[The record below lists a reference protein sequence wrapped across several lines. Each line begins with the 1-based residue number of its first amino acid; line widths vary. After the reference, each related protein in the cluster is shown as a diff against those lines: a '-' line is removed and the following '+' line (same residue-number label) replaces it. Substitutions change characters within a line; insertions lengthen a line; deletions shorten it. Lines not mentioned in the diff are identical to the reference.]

1 MSRVEILSNRCNLFK
16 AERMNTILPS
26 SLTTTTGSCCSEPHD
41 QKLKYRDVAFFPM
54 NPKYEW
60 LHRSLQSLCS
70 FLSCTQ
76 LNPSTD
82 WDIAGSRD
90 CGDPQGRWG
99 TRGGWSSLPQSTRQI
114 SCFIPLHNVPFAP
127 FQVTVAPLAVKQ
139 HSQKPHRDRL
149 PLLINIKWGESN
161 FFVIKNK
168 RLCNDC
174 PTKPK
179 FI

>member
-16 AERMNTILPS
+16 ADRMTDNSPKFTYNNYWKLLFWATRPKVKVQGCGFLSHETQNMNDFTDLCNLSAASSPAPS
-26 SLTTTTGSCCSEPHD
+26 STPAQTETSPAPETAATPREGEAH
-41 QKLKYRDVAFFPM
+41 
-54 NPKYEW
+54 
-60 LHRSLQSLCS
+60 
-70 FLSCTQ
+70 
-76 LNPSTD
+76 
-82 WDIAGSRD
+82 IGAGVHS
-90 CGDPQGRWG
+90 
-99 TRGGWSSLPQSTRQI
+99 QSTRQT

-139 HSQKPHRDRL
+139 HSQKPHRDWL